1 MSRSRRT
8 TSRLPLFLSERVSA
22 RGVYR
27 AREIDKAWGNRRK
40 SLERRPEVPGF
51 PYVVGENGKW
61 QSPRNDAPA
70 IYRRGISASKCVI
83 ATPAVYPRPVGG
95 LERSTKLGEIVESP

>member
-70 IYRRGISASKCVI
+70 ILFDRLLPY
-83 ATPAVYPRPVGG
+83 YPWNR
-95 LERSTKLGEIVESP
+95 ESESVMCKTTHPQFYV